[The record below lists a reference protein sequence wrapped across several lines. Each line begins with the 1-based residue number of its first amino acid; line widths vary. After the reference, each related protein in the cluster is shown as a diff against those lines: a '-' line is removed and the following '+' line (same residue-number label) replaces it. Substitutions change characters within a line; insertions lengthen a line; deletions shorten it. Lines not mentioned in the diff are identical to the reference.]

1 MLKMSTDSLVDIQVL
16 VTRPVHQA
24 QALCELLAEQ
34 GAQVIRLPVIEIEA
48 IALSAKMTAIIDTIN
63 EIDFAVFISPNAVE
77 HGLAAL
83 FAQGRIPDKLK
94 LVTIGK
100 ASAQKMQQL
109 LGRAPDIYPK
119 EQYNSEALLALDS
132 LQSDKVNNK
141 KIIIFRGQG
150 GRELLASSLKQR
162 GARVEYIEVYQ
173 RKMPELQGS
182 VLESIFGTN
191 SQVSDYGGSDCKGPK
206 CRGLNS
212 PDIITVTSS
221 EGLRNLVAMIAC
233 SSDEQHDSYLQQLR
247 QTPLV
252 VVTEKMR
259 LSAQNLGFKN
269 AILIAARASD
279 EALLESVLE
288 WAKIRK

>member
-1 MLKMSTDSLVDIQVL
+1 MPADSLVDIRIM

-24 QALCELLAEQ
+24 QVFCELLAEQ

-48 IALSAKMTAIIDTIN
+48 IALSQKMTAVIETIN
-63 EIDFAVFISPNAVE
+63 EIDFAIFISPNAVE

-83 FAQGRIPDKLK
+83 FAHGRIPDKLK

-109 LGRAPDIYPK
+109 LGRAPDIYPE

-150 GRELLASSLKQR
+150 GRELLAASLKQR
-162 GARVEYIEVYQ
+162 GARVDYAEVYQ
-173 RKMPELQGS
+173 RKIPELQSG
-182 VLESIFGTN
+182 VLASIFGTN
-191 SQVSDYGGSDCKGPK
+191 SKLSEYEGADCRGSK
-206 CRGLNS
+206 CRGPNS

-221 EGLRNLVAMIAC
+221 EGLNNLVAMIDC
-233 SSDEQHDSYLQQLR
+233 SSDEQHDSYLQQLW

-259 LSAQNLGFKN
+259 HSAQTLGFKN
-269 AILIAARASD
+269 AIMIAARASD
-279 EALLESVLE
+279 DALLESVLE
-288 WAKIRK
+288 WAKIRKQ